1 MGFWEQMNR
10 KNAGCRNQHN
20 KSCISDIGTEHNKD
34 DSCESKLTLET
45 LLAQWDMCDIELDH
59 PEWFQDPEFVRGFA
73 LVQIMNMDAFEAF
86 CNAISKGN
94 VLAIVA
100 LGDFCYRLF
109 EFYTKGKRYRFGTEA
124 FPDGLIKGA
133 MSAYALAMMHEPYF
147 EKMTERLSIFKLNF
161 AREEEFMSV
170 LEEIGDKLND
180 LSFDHPEEL
189 RKLFSL

>member
-1 MGFWEQMNR
+1 MGFGEQMDR
-10 KNAGCRNQHN
+10 KNAGCRNQRN
-20 KSCISDIGTEHNKD
+20 KACISDIETEHNEN
-34 DSCESKLTLET
+34 DSCESELTLET

-86 CNAISKGN
+86 GNAISKGN

-124 FPDGLIKGA
+124 FPDGLIQGA
-133 MSAYALAMMHEPYF
+133 MRAYAMAMMHEPYF

-170 LEEIGDKLND
+170 LEGIGEKLND

-189 RKLFSL
+189 RKLFSI

>member
-1 MGFWEQMNR
+1 MGFWEQMGNR
-10 KNAGCRNQHN
+10 NTGARRQRHQCSSGSPENKNNNDANAG
-20 KSCISDIGTEHNKD
+20 
-34 DSCESKLTLET
+34 DSELTLES
-45 LLAQWDMCDIELDH
+45 LLAQWDMCEIELDH

-86 CNAISKGN
+86 GNAISKGN
-94 VLAIVA
+94 ILAIVA

-124 FPDGLIKGA
+124 FTDGLIKGA
-133 MSAYALAMMHEPYF
+133 MRAYALAMMHEPYF
-147 EKMTERLSIFKLNF
+147 EKMAERLSIFKLNF

-170 LEEIGDKLND
+170 LEKIGEKLND

-189 RKLFSL
+189 RK